1 MNAKKFGIE
10 IELDF
15 FEVGEGKSDLDRHFG
30 AAKQSVRRRV
40 KHGKSLN
47 GSLSELLTAV
57 SESVKNT
64 SIYEIRPERKEKEE
78 FYKSYRGTNP
88 VRSVRLITEEVGGIV
103 KEKRMD
109 LVGSLASG
117 YQFFRYDFGEGE
129 AVARKK
135 NNKPS
140 QATNSSTS
148 SSSLLPEVS
157 SESSSSSSS
166 SPSTETLCLLCGNP
180 CNNKSKKHRSCI
192 IEAKKERVSSCMMT

>member
-1 MNAKKFGIE
+1 
-10 IELDF
+10 
-15 FEVGEGKSDLDRHFG
+15 
-30 AAKQSVRRRV
+30 
-40 KHGKSLN
+40 LN
-47 GSLSELLTAV
+47 RSLSELLTAV

-78 FYKSYRGTNP
+78 FYKSFRGTNT
-88 VRSVRLITEEVGGIV
+88 VRSVRLITEKVGGIV

-117 YQFFRYDFGEGE
+117 NQFFHYDFGEGE

-140 QATNSSTS
+140 QESNPSTS

-166 SPSTETLCLLCGNP
+166 SPLTEIMCLICGNP
-180 CNNKSKKHRSCI
+180 CNNNCSQKKKCFIMKPSYF
-192 IEAKKERVSSCMMT
+192 